1 MIHQGAACAAQAFDE
16 VGEMEFKDYYQVLGV
31 EPSADEKAIKAAYR
45 RLARKYHPDV
55 SREAGAEEKFKAV
68 NEANEVLSDPAKRT
82 QYDRVRAGGYRA
94 GDRWDGGGGFGGAGP
109 RFEDVDFG
117 GGGGFSDFFESL
129 FGARARNAQR
139 AGPRAPTEVR
149 TKLEVDLET
158 IHTGGSCRIEVAGKT
173 LDVKIPAG
181 IEEGKVIRLA
191 GQGGAGRDLLLEI
204 AYRKHPR
211 FEVQG
216 RDVILR
222 QPISPWDAA
231 LGTKMEVVT
240 LGGNV
245 ALTIPAGSDTGRRLR
260 LRGRGLPQG
269 SSHGDQFVVLE
280 VSTPAPANEQQRA
293 AYEALKK
300 AFG

>member
-1 MIHQGAACAAQAFDE
+1 MARCAPFE
-16 VGEMEFKDYYQVLGV
+16 CSTGLEMEFKDYYQVLGV

-55 SREAGAEEKFKAV
+55 SKEAGAEEKFKAV
-68 NEANEVLSDPAKRT
+68 NEAHEVLGDPAKRA
-82 QYDRVRAGGYRA
+82 QYDRVRASGFRA
-94 GDRWDGGGGFGGAGP
+94 GDAWDGGGSGGAGP
-109 RFEDVDFG
+109 RFEDVDF

-129 FGARARNAQR
+129 FGARARSAQH
-139 AGPRAPTEVR
+139 AGPRAAAEVR

-158 IHTGGSCRIEVAGKT
+158 IHTGGSRRIEVAGKT
-173 LDVKIPAG
+173 LEVKIPAG
-181 IEEGKVIRLA
+181 IEEGKAIRLA

-204 AYRKHPR
+204 VYRKHPR

-231 LGTKMEVVT
+231 LGARMDVAT

-245 ALTIPAGSDTGRRLR
+245 TLTIPAGSDTGRRLR

-269 SSHGDQFVVLE
+269 GGHGDQFVVLE
-280 VSTPAPANEQQRA
+280 VSAPAPANEQQRA
-293 AYEALKK
+293 AYEALGK
-300 AFG
+300 AFA

>member
-1 MIHQGAACAAQAFDE
+1 
-16 VGEMEFKDYYQVLGV
+16 MEFKDYYQVLGV
-31 EPSADEKAIKAAYR
+31 EPSADDKAIKAAYR

-55 SREAGAEEKFKAV
+55 SKEADAEEKFKAV
-68 NEANEVLSDPAKRT
+68 NEAHEVLGDPAKRA
-82 QYDRVRAGGYRA
+82 QYDRVRAGGFRA
-94 GDRWDGGGGFGGAGP
+94 GDAWDGGAGFGGAGA
-109 RFEDVDFG
+109 RFEDVDF

-129 FGARARNAQR
+129 FGARARHAQQ
-139 AGPRAPTEVR
+139 AGPRAPKEVR
-149 TKLEVDLET
+149 TRLEVDLET
-158 IHTGGSCRIEVAGKT
+158 IHAGGSRRIEVAGKT

-181 IEEGKVIRLA
+181 IEEGKAIRLA

-231 LGTKMEVVT
+231 LGTTLEVAT

-260 LRGRGLPQG
+260 LRGRGLPNAG
-269 SSHGDQFVVLE
+269 GHGDQFVVLE
-280 VSTPAPANEQQRA
+280 VSAPAPVNEQQRA
-293 AYEALKK
+293 AYEVLRS
-300 AFG
+300 AFA